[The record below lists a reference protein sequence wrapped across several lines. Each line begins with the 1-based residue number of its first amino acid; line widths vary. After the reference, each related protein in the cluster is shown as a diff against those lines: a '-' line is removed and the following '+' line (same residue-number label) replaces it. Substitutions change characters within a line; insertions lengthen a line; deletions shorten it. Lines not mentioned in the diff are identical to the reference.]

1 MIGNLSTTSAGAIA
15 PTYPTVHNVPSPSK
29 GTTSN
34 EDTVQL
40 SPETQQHLS
49 TTKASAPPN
58 PVSIK
63 SLKRLPA
70 ETSLLWQNS
79 HSSDERAS

>member
-1 MIGNLSTTSAGAIA
+1 MISNLSSTSAGAIA

-40 SPETQQHLS
+40 SQETQQHLAA
-49 TTKASAPPN
+49 TKASAPPAQ
-58 PVSIK
+58 PSLDQIIK
-63 SLKRLPA
+63 EAAGGDITALAKLA
-70 ETSLLWQNS
+70 LVG
-79 HSSDERAS
+79 